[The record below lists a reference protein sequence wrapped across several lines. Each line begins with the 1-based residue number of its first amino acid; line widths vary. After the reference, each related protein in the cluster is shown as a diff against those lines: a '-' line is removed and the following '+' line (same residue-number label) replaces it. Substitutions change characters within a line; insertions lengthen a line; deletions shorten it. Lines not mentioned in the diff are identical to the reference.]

1 MKKIVPEGERRIP
14 RREKPTFLTVH
25 SDKNIQ
31 PLAAANLEKLTD
43 LTRRRGRERIARSSR
58 DTYGAKPVCSSEP
71 LIAYRYD
78 PNLARSE
85 RVAVTVKTTLQ
96 LHKNDRQEEQ
106 IKRPS
111 PDVFGREVARS
122 YVYGFVAAFPLSHDR
137 LNWTLAES
145 EWVFSALEPYAI
157 DVWGNKMGL
166 AGANYVWLIDM
177 ESGEVRSCRDPWL
190 SQSHTVQFS
199 PDGKRLLVV
208 SSGFDAVIEFDT
220 ESGEL
225 VWQWFAWDH
234 GYDHSKLGHYVVRSP
249 EKSELLK
256 AMGKDVLLVNDPSK
270 FEFGVPTRLSP
281 AHLNSAHYDVEGK
294 ILVSLFHQGAGVI
307 IDKAT
312 GELREAITGLIN
324 PHKFSRRRRGGY
336 CISDTRRGKLI
347 FMDEKYRRTSEL
359 ALAGAPGIERSPLL
373 SEFLQNA
380 TELKDDLFACVD
392 IHRNTLWLVDIKRR
406 RYRGIKFP
414 VEWSMHDVAALGP
427 EPQLRIGRLIGKA
440 FGKVAAFGREIK
452 VIHHFSPEGRE
463 ITTLALDAEGRN
475 RALEVQM

>member
-1 MKKIVPEGERRIP
+1 MKETISEGERRISP
-14 RREKPTFLTVH
+14 REKSTILALH

-31 PLAAANLEKLTD
+31 PVPADDVGKLTD
-43 LTRRRGRERIARSSR
+43 LTRQRRRERIARSSC
-58 DTYGAKPVCSSEP
+58 DTNGAEPVCSSEP

-85 RVAVTVKTTLQ
+85 KVAVTVKTTLQ

-122 YVYGFVAAFPLSHDR
+122 YVYGFVAAFSLSHDR
-137 LNWTLAES
+137 FNWTLAES
-145 EWVFSALEPYAI
+145 EWAFSALEPYAI
-157 DVWGNKMGL
+157 DVWGKKMGL

-177 ESGEVRSCRDPWL
+177 ESGEVRSCRDAWL

-199 PDGKRLLVV
+199 ADGKRLLVV

-220 ESGEL
+220 ESGEV

-234 GYDHSKLGHYVVRSP
+234 GYDRSKLGHYVVRSP
-249 EKSELLK
+249 EKSEVLK
-256 AMGKDVLLVNDPSK
+256 AMGHEVLLVDDPSK
-270 FEFGVPTRLSP
+270 FEFGVPTRLCP
-281 AHLNSAHYDVEGK
+281 AHLNSAHYDVDGK
-294 ILVSLFHQGAGVI
+294 ILVSLFHQGAGII

-312 GELREAITGLIN
+312 GEVREAITGLIN
-324 PHKFSRRRRGGY
+324 PHKFSRRRSGAY

-380 TELKDDLFACVD
+380 TELKDEMFACVD
-392 IHRNTLWLVDIKRR
+392 IHRNTLWLVDVKRR

-414 VEWSMHDVAALGP
+414 VEWSIHDITSLG
-427 EPQLRIGRLIGKA
+427 QDHHRRIGGLIGTA
-440 FGKVAAFGREIK
+440 FGKVQAFVREDKVICHFSADGREIAVLTLDK
-452 VIHHFSPEGRE
+452 TGRHRG
-463 ITTLALDAEGRN
+463 LDF
-475 RALEVQM
+475 QM